1 MVCRMNIDHALRN
14 ALEKEAERVRVMK
27 KREHRRRHSRRREEK
42 AEQGR
47 PPRNP
52 FAVPL
57 RGRGHP
63 VEVVKT
69 HYSREE
75 GKKIIDRYLEEE

>member
-14 ALEKEAERVRVMK
+14 ALEKEAERVSVMK
-27 KREHRRRHSRRREEK
+27 KREHRRRHRKREEK

-63 VEVVKT
+63 VDAVKT
-69 HYSREE
+69 RYSREE